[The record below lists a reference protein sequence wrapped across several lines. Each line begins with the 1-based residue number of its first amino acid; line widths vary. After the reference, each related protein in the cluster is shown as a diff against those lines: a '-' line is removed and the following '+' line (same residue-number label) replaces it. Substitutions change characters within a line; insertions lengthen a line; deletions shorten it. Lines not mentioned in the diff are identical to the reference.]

1 MDTNL
6 VKKKYMEIIYQ
17 ISFTEIKIS
26 KDETSTV
33 AK

>member
-26 KDETSTV
+26 KDETSAV